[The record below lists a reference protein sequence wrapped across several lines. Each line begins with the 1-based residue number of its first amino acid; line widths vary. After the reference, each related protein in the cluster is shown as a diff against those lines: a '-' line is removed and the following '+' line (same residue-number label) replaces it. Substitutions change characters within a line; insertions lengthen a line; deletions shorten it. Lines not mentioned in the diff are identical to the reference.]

1 MRRGVVREAGGVV
14 LIGVSREEA
23 NRVLSDD
30 GVCCVLVRA
39 RFRIRRPRLGD
50 VRSSAAIVSWSR
62 DVIVWVRAKEKGEEE

>member
-1 MRRGVVREAGGVV
+1 MRRGEVREAGDVV

-23 NRVLSDD
+23 NRELSDA

-62 DVIVWVRAKEKGEEE
+62 DVLVCVRESEREEE